1 MNNQYLSNIQLEIG
15 QSVAGKIKIYLDT
28 NYWLKIR
35 DCRTDKDKLLY
46 NQLIK
51 LVEAKKVILPISEI
65 TFWEILKQSD
75 LSSLK
80 QSALIIDKLSQG
92 ISIACEKDRQRLEF
106 LNFVKGNL
114 GKPQNNLNEMVWSK
128 ISLIILLPI
137 FLKHNPEML
146 KAGFINFLSDI
157 SFENILNQLE
167 ATSNLKPF
175 YHKDDIDALNYGK
188 EKYKHEN
195 KSFHEMYL
203 SELGGYLQEFEKDLN
218 SYFEEFYF
226 NETGNRVT
234 DQERQ
239 GINYKSW
246 KNMIYNLSRLKKLDD
261 KLPSYRIFP
270 EMNAVARWNTNRKYK
285 DGNDTFDFLHVSSAL
300 PYFDYFFT
308 ERELSTMIK
317 QRKLDEIYNCKV
329 SSNIDEILEILNVNV
344 T

>member
-1 MNNQYLSNIQLEIG
+1 MDNQHLSNINLEIG
-15 QSVAGKIKIYLDT
+15 QSLTDKTKIYLDT

-35 DCRTDKDKLLY
+35 DRRTDKDKLLY
-46 NQLIK
+46 SQLSK
-51 LVEAKKVILPISEI
+51 LVEAEKVILPISEI

-80 QSALIIDKLSQG
+80 QSAVIIDKLSKG
-92 ISIACEKDRQRLEF
+92 ISIAGEKDRQRLEF
-106 LNFVKGNL
+106 LDFAN
-114 GKPQNNLNEMVWSK
+114 GKSRKPRNNLNEMVWTK
-128 ISLIILLPI
+128 ISLIILLPF
-137 FLKHNPEML
+137 FLKHDPEML

-175 YHKDDIDALNYGK
+175 YHKDDIEALNFGK
-188 EKYKHEN
+188 EKHKHEN

-203 SELGGYLQEFEKDLN
+203 SELGGYLHEFEKDLN
-218 SYFEEFYF
+218 SYFEELYF

-234 DQERQ
+234 AQERQ
-239 GINYKSW
+239 SVNCKSW
-246 KNMIYNLSRLKKLDD
+246 KNMIYNLSKLKKLDD
-261 KLPSYRIFP
+261 ELPSYRIFP
-270 EMNAVARWNTNRKYK
+270 EMNAAARWNKDRKYK
-285 DGNDTFDFLHVSSAL
+285 DGNDTMDFLHVSSAL

-329 SSNIDEILEILNVNV
+329 SSNIDEIFEFLKF
-344 T
+344 

>member
-1 MNNQYLSNIQLEIG
+1 MNNQHLSNIKLEIG
-15 QSVAGKIKIYLDT
+15 QSITFKTKIYLDT

-35 DCRTDKDKLLY
+35 DCKTDKDKLLY

-51 LVEAKKVILPISEI
+51 LVEAEKVILPISEI

-80 QSALIIDKLSQG
+80 QSALIIDKLSKG

-114 GKPQNNLNEMVWSK
+114 GKPKNNLNEMVWTK
-128 ISLIILLPI
+128 ISLIILLPF
-137 FLKHNPEML
+137 FLKDDPDML
-146 KAGFINFLSDI
+146 NAGFINFLSDI
-157 SFENILNQLE
+157 SFENIINQLE

-175 YHKDDIDALNYGK
+175 YHKDDIRALNYGK
-188 EKYKHEN
+188 EKYIHEN
-195 KSFHEMYL
+195 KSFHQMYL

-226 NETGNRVT
+226 NETGNKVT
-234 DQERQ
+234 DRERQ
-239 GINYKSW
+239 SINYKSW
-246 KNMIYNLSRLKKLDD
+246 KNMIYNFSKLKKLDD
-261 KLPSYRIFP
+261 ELPSYRLFP
-270 EMNAVARWNTNRKYK
+270 EMNAVARWNKDRKYK

-329 SSNIDEILEILNVNV
+329 SSNIDEILEFLKI
-344 T
+344 